1 MKYICFIFAVLGIVP
16 SAMILACDRA
26 LMRLAMLGLII
37 PLLMFNS
44 SAINFFSKEFYR
56 GTSRGMEISIIYIVA
71 VIILLALS
79 LRNGRLVNLF
89 PDWGSRI
96 YLLYFAWSLNSL
108 QNAGS
113 MSVSFFELW
122 KMVMIYLVFL
132 AVYHYLEFSNGDFD
146 IILYG
151 IGIVVGV
158 NFLMIVYQHLIGIYQ
173 VRGVFPHQNSLA
185 MYMLVVSLIFF
196 SRYFNN
202 VEGWRSRLFFLLFAL
217 SSATLIRTYSRGA
230 IACFPLAAL
239 MTLLCSI
246 RWHLTM
252 RKLYIMASLTII
264 GAIGVSAFMPRIIE
278 RFEKAPES
286 SGRTRK
292 NLAIAA
298 VNMIQDVPIAGVGV
312 NNWGIKINP
321 PYTYSTHREGGRYN
335 DEFKDGIVETVY
347 LLVCA
352 ECGIPGLVLFL
363 SWFGFYF
370 ISSFRLLKRLRN
382 TQYYYLPAG
391 ILGGMGGILLQSC
404 LEWVLKQQI
413 NFMLMMIVFACIS
426 YLNRHYRNLI
436 EAAEQPVPAGEK
448 A

>member
-1 MKYICFIFAVLGIVP
+1 MKYICFIIAILGILP
-16 SAMILACDRA
+16 AATILACDRA
-26 LMRLAMLGLII
+26 LMRLATLGLIL

-44 SAINFFSKEFYR
+44 TAINFFSKEFYR

-79 LRNGRLVNLF
+79 FRHGRIVNPF

-96 YLLYFAWSLNSL
+96 YLIYFAWSLNSL

-113 MSVSFFELW
+113 LSVSCFELW

-132 AVYHYLEFSNGDFD
+132 AVYHYLESSNGDLD
-146 IILYG
+146 IIFYG
-151 IGIVVGV
+151 IGIVVFI
-158 NFLMIVYQHLIGIYQ
+158 NFLTIVYQHLIGIYQ

-185 MYMLVVSLIFF
+185 MYMLAVAPIFF
-196 SRYFNN
+196 SRYFNH
-202 VEGWRSRLFFLLFAL
+202 VEGWRSRLYFLLFAL

-230 IACFPLAAL
+230 IACYPLAAL
-239 MTLLCSI
+239 VTLLCSI
-246 RWHLTM
+246 RWHLTL
-252 RKLYIMASLTII
+252 RKMYIMALLTII
-264 GAIGVSAFMPRIIE
+264 GAIGVSSFLPRIIE

-286 SGRTRK
+286 SARTRR

-298 VNMIQDVPIAGVGV
+298 LNMIQDKTIAGVGV

-321 PYTYSTHREGGRYN
+321 PYEYSTHREGGRYT

-352 ECGIPGLVLFL
+352 ECGVPGLLLFL
-363 SWFGFYF
+363 AWFGFYYV
-370 ISSFRLLKRLRN
+370 SSFRLLKRLRN
-382 TQYYYLPAG
+382 TRYYYLPAG
-391 ILGGMGGILLQSC
+391 VLGGMTGILLQSC

-413 NFMLMMIVFACIS
+413 NFMLMTILFACIS
-426 YLNRHYRNLI
+426 YLNRHYRELS
-436 EAAEQPVPAGEK
+436 ETAEQPVPAGEK

>member
-1 MKYICFIFAVLGIVP
+1 MKYICFIIAILGIVP
-16 SAMILACDRA
+16 TASFLACNRS
-26 LMRLAMLGLII
+26 LLRLATLGLIL

-44 SAINFFSKEFYR
+44 TAINFFSKELYR

-71 VIILLALS
+71 FIILLALS
-79 LRNGRLVNLF
+79 LRHGRMVSLF

-113 MSVSFFELW
+113 LSVSFFELW

-132 AVYHYLEFSNGDFD
+132 TVYHYLEFSKGDFD

-151 IGIVVGV
+151 IAIVVSV
-158 NFLMIVYQHLIGIYQ
+158 NFLAIIYQHLIGIYQ

-185 MYMLVVSLIFF
+185 MYMLVVALIFF
-196 SRYFNN
+196 SRYFNH
-202 VEGWRSRLFFLLFAL
+202 VEGWRSHLFLLLFAL

-239 MTLLCSI
+239 LTLLCSI

-252 RKLYIMASLTII
+252 RKLYIMAMLTII
-264 GAIGVSAFMPRIIE
+264 GAVGFSVFLPRIIE

-286 SGRTRK
+286 SARTRK

-298 VNMIQDVPIAGVGV
+298 VNMIRDVPIAGVGV

-321 PYTYSTHREGGRYN
+321 PYTYSMHREGGRYN
-335 DEFKDGIVETVY
+335 EEFKDGIVETVY

-352 ECGIPGLVLFL
+352 ECGIPGLLLFL

-370 ISSFRLLKRLRN
+370 VSAFRLLKKLRD
-382 TQYYYLPAG
+382 TPYYYIPAG
-391 ILGGMGGILLQSC
+391 ILGGMGGMLLQSC

-413 NFMLMMIVFACIS
+413 NFMLLMVIFAFIS
-426 YLNRHYRNLI
+426 YLNRHYHELCQT
-436 EAAEQPVPAGEK
+436 AEQPVPAGEK